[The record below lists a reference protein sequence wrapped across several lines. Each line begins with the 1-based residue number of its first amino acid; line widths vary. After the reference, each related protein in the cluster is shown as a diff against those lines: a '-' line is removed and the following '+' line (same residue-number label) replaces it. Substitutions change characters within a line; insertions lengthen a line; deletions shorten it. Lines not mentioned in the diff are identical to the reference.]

1 MASQTQPGRMA
12 AGFRQNCAVT
22 FGIRHQKSAFGWS
35 DRVSGT
41 PVPVPPAPYN
51 GRMRCAR
58 MAIALTLA
66 LCPAA
71 TAQTPQPFP
80 RGQAAPPPAQP
91 SPARPQ
97 PAPAVPPSAPAVPPS
112 APAVPPS
119 GPAGEPTA
127 QSLGL
132 PVYPASQ
139 YLATYDAG
147 RGQQYVLFGTTAAF
161 AEIVTYYRSQ
171 LMDGGDQVF
180 REPLTHTF
188 DVGRFREETMVF
200 PPGVT

>member
-1 MASQTQPGRMA
+1 
-12 AGFRQNCAVT
+12 
-22 FGIRHQKSAFGWS
+22 
-35 DRVSGT
+35 
-41 PVPVPPAPYN
+41 
-51 GRMRCAR
+51 MRCVWT
-58 MAIALTLA
+58 AIALA
-66 LCPAA
+66 VSLCPAA

-80 RGQAAPPPAQP
+80 RGQSAPPPAQP
-91 SPARPQ
+91 PPARPQ
-97 PAPAVPPSAPAVPPS
+97 PAPAVPPSAPAVPPA
-112 APAVPPS
+112 APA
-119 GPAGEPTA
+119 AEPTA

-132 PVYPASQ
+132 PVYPAAQ

-147 RGQQYVLFGTTAAF
+147 RGQKYVLFGTTAAF

-200 PPGVT
+200 PPGVTVKDWTWGGSKGYPNPRPNGQPARFPTVIMLVPQPPPAAQGQR